1 MSLWQFLSNEL
12 RSISML
18 ILVINA
24 IIHIIFAGAV
34 AKDAARLREK
44 GFSTQMVS
52 PMTWSVATLL
62 GGVMV
67 AAVYW
72 AMHHICF
79 PQR

>member
-44 GFSTQMVS
+44 GFSTQMV
-52 PMTWSVATLL
+52 
-62 GGVMV
+62 
-67 AAVYW
+67 
-72 AMHHICF
+72 
-79 PQR
+79 